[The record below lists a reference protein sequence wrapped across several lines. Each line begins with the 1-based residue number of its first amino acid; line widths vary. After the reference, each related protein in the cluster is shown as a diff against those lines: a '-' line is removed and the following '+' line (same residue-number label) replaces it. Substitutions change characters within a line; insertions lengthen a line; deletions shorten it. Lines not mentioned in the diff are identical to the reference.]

1 MSEIIF
7 SQGSGLNDSLFGKS
21 QDPIKAVITDKA
33 EEFERGSQIKN
44 IFGMET
50 STRFAE
56 KFTSETALDDFQN
69 VGENGAYPKTGFQ
82 EGFSKTIE
90 PATWKSSFEITR
102 EMLEDSQYPK
112 VKKKATGFTQS
123 YNRTREKYAASL
135 LAGGVGTSMM
145 FGGVKYDTTTADGKA
160 LFATDHPSKTKAG
173 YVQSNIFKAA
183 DGFSV
188 AAMDKMEEAMQSFC
202 DDDGHL
208 LSVMPDT
215 IIIPNNA
222 ALKRS
227 VIAAIDSEYDPESDK
242 NAVNFQ
248 CGLWRVLV
256 WNYLPKT
263 IGGQLYWLM
272 MDSQFKENY
281 DCLPWV
287 DRVKLTVRSYVDENT
302 DANVWSGRARFGAG
316 FNNWRCISI
325 GGAGLNGTEL

>member
-50 STRFAE
+50 STRYAE

-173 YVQSNIFKAA
+173 SP
-183 DGFSV
+183 
-188 AAMDKMEEAMQSFC
+188 
-202 DDDGHL
+202 
-208 LSVMPDT
+208 LS
-215 IIIPNNA
+215 
-222 ALKRS
+222 S
-227 VIAAIDSEYDPESDK
+227 
-242 NAVNFQ
+242 
-248 CGLWRVLV
+248 
-256 WNYLPKT
+256 
-263 IGGQLYWLM
+263 
-272 MDSQFKENY
+272 
-281 DCLPWV
+281 
-287 DRVKLTVRSYVDENT
+287 
-302 DANVWSGRARFGAG
+302 
-316 FNNWRCISI
+316 
-325 GGAGLNGTEL
+325 

>member
-222 ALKRS
+222 LIKRA
-227 VIAAIDSEYDPESDK
+227 VIAACDSEYDPESDK

-248 CGLWRVLV
+248 CGLWNIIV
-256 WNYLPKT
+256 WKYLPKT
-263 IGGQLYWLM
+263 LGGEPYFMM
-272 MDSQFKENY
+272 MDRKFCKNNY
-281 DCLPWV
+281 GLPWV
-287 DRVKLTVRSYVDENT
+287 DRVKLTVDSFVDHNT
-302 DANVWSGRARFGAG
+302 DANSWSGRARFGVG
-316 FNNWRCISI
+316 FNNWRGVAIC
-325 GGAGLNGTEL
+325 GKGLTGTTV

>member
-1 MSEIIF
+1 
-7 SQGSGLNDSLFGKS
+7 
-21 QDPIKAVITDKA
+21 
-33 EEFERGSQIKN
+33 
-44 IFGMET
+44 
-50 STRFAE
+50 
-56 KFTSETALDDFQN
+56 
-69 VGENGAYPKTGFQ
+69 
-82 EGFSKTIE
+82 
-90 PATWKSSFEITR
+90 
-102 EMLEDSQYPK
+102 MLEDSQYPK

-227 VIAAIDSEYDPESDK
+227 VIAAIDSQYDPESDK

-263 IGGQLYWLM
+263 IGGQPYWLM

>member
-145 FGGVKYDTTTADGKA
+145 FGGVKYDTTPPTARHCLPPIIPAKPRPVMCRA
-160 LFATDHPSKTKAG
+160 ISLKQPMAFRWRPWTKWKRPCRAFATMTG
-173 YVQSNIFKAA
+173 I
-183 DGFSV
+183 
-188 AAMDKMEEAMQSFC
+188 C
-202 DDDGHL
+202 C
-208 LSVMPDT
+208 
-215 IIIPNNA
+215 
-222 ALKRS
+222 R
-227 VIAAIDSEYDPESDK
+227 
-242 NAVNFQ
+242 
-248 CGLWRVLV
+248 
-256 WNYLPKT
+256 
-263 IGGQLYWLM
+263 
-272 MDSQFKENY
+272 
-281 DCLPWV
+281 
-287 DRVKLTVRSYVDENT
+287 
-302 DANVWSGRARFGAG
+302 
-316 FNNWRCISI
+316 
-325 GGAGLNGTEL
+325 

>member
-208 LSVMPDT
+208 LSVMPET

-227 VIAAIDSEYDPESDK
+227 VIAAIDSQYDPESDK

-263 IGGQLYWLM
+263 IGGKPFFLM
-272 MDSQFKENY
+272 MDTDFKEDY
-281 DCLPWV
+281 ECMPWV
-287 DRVKLTVRSYVDENT
+287 DRVKLTVRSEIDPNT
-302 DANVWSGRARFGAG
+302 DANVFRGRARFGAG
-316 FNNWRCISI
+316 FNNWRCIALCGEGVS
-325 GGAGLNGTEL
+325 GKTL